1 MRVAIAGAGIAG
13 LTSALALAARGFS
26 VDVFERAAVL
36 EEVGAGIQLS
46 PNATSVLE
54 RLGVLDDFA
63 GTVVEPEAIEIRDAR
78 SGARLAVIPLGATA
92 RRRYGAPYWLIHR
105 ADLQAGLAA
114 AAGRSHSIS
123 LQLGASVSGPG
134 SSDHDVAFTVREE
147 ERRAEVLIAAD
158 GVWSETRTSCLGHS
172 GPQPFNRTAWRATL
186 AADDVPPRTRLDATG
201 LWLGP
206 GAHLVHYPVASGRR
220 LNVVVI
226 AGAESGD
233 VPPAEPLGREARAL
247 VDAVPQ
253 WTPWPLFGVDA
264 SRPWAIGRIALIGD
278 AAHAMAP
285 SAAQGGAQAIE
296 DAWVMAA
303 ELERQSSDPAA
314 ALLEYERTRR
324 RRVERVVNEA
334 RQNLGVYNM
343 RGLPATLR
351 NVVLG
356 AMSPERLLSRL
367 DWLYGWKPQ

>member
-1 MRVAIAGAGIAG
+1 MRVAVAGAGIAG

-26 VDVFERAAVL
+26 VDVYERTAVL

-54 RLGVLDDFA
+54 RLGVLGDFA
-63 GTVVEPEAIEIRDAR
+63 EAVVEPEAIEIRDAR
-78 SGARLAVIPLGATA
+78 NGARLAAIPLGATA

-114 AAGRSHSIS
+114 AAGRSSPIS
-123 LQLGASVSGPG
+123 LQLGAGISGPG
-134 SSDHDVAFTVREE
+134 SSDHDVAFTVREA
-147 ERRAEVLIAAD
+147 ERRADVLVAAD
-158 GVWSETRTSCLGHS
+158 GIRSETRTSCFGHP

-186 AADDVPPRTRLDATG
+186 AAGDVPPRTRLDVTG

-206 GAHLVHYPVASGRR
+206 GAHLVHYPVAGGRR

-226 AGAESGD
+226 AGPESG
-233 VPPAEPLGREARAL
+233 AEPPVDPFGREARAL
-247 VDAVPQ
+247 IDAVPY

-264 SRPWAIGRIALIGD
+264 ARPWVVGRIALIGD

-303 ELERQSSDPAA
+303 ELERQNADPAA
-314 ALLEYERTRR
+314 ALRAYEHTRR
-324 RRVERVVNEA
+324 SRVQRVVSEA

-367 DWLYGWKPQ
+367 DWLYGWKPE